1 MKIKLSNIM
10 NITLRQAET
19 ITVNEI
25 VIEHVRD
32 SFTEKKII
40 AHIKGVPRTLLLWE
54 GEEEYAAAGNW
65 TNEDALARA
74 TEVLNLPV
82 VPWAF

>member
-1 MKIKLSNIM
+1 M

-19 ITVNEI
+19 ITINEI

-40 AHIKGVPRTLLLWE
+40 AHIKKVPRPLLLWS
-54 GEEEYAAAGNW
+54 GDEEYTAAGNW
-65 TNEDALARA
+65 TNESVLARA
-74 TEVLNLPV
+74 TELLSLPV